1 MPGRALALTFVVL
14 LVAGCGGSSSSVAP
28 SSAAP
33 SASEAATTGPSASE
47 AASVAPSPAGAI
59 LKTAACAA
67 VALRKLPSTT
77 GPILGRVSI
86 GTTVQA
92 VDLVTGDLYTVGAC
106 GTPGSAWLKIDQVN
120 GRSVQSVYGVPFVYS
135 ASGFYQ

>member
-1 MPGRALALTFVVL
+1 MPKRALGLTFVVL
-14 LVAGCGGSSSSVAP
+14 LFAACGGSSPSVAP

-33 SASEAATTGPSASE
+33 SASEAATVGPSASE
-47 AASVAPSPAGAI
+47 AASVAPSTGASTR
-59 LKTAACAA
+59 TAACAA

-92 VDLVTGDLYTVGAC
+92 VDMVTGDPYTVSAC
-106 GTPGSAWLKIDQVN
+106 GTPGSDWLKIDMVN
-120 GRSVQSVYGVPFVYS
+120 GKTVQSVYGVPFVYS

>member
-1 MPGRALALTFVVL
+1 MPRRVLALTFVVL
-14 LVAGCGGSSSSVAP
+14 LVGACGGSSPSVAP

-33 SASEAATTGPSASE
+33 SASETASSGPSSSE
-47 AASVAPSPAGAI
+47 AASVAPSPGATT
-59 LKTAACAA
+59 KTAACAA

-92 VDLVTGDLYTVGAC
+92 VDVVSGDPYTVGAC
-106 GTPGSAWLKIDQVN
+106 GTPGSGWLKIDQVN
-120 GRSVQSVYGVPFVYS
+120 GRTVQSVYGVPFVYS